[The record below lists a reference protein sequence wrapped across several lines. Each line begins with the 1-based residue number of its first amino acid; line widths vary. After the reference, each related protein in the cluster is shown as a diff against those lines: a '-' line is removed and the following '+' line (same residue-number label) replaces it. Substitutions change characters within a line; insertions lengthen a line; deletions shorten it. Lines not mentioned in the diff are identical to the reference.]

1 MQCHAGECL
10 GNDVMEYKS
19 NTKEVLARL
28 ALIRANIAAGTFSD
42 ALVAG
47 LNAGMGV
54 MKRRI
59 FNQSL
64 DAEGVT
70 LGPYYS
76 EQYERDRQRAGRQVG
91 RKDLEMQGSLRRSI
105 EVIAVNNTA
114 AEIRITNQNDAD
126 KARFQEQQ
134 IFNLRNGLPANT
146 ESGQFVPIFELTAE
160 EWDIVK
166 TTTRALLLQK
176 FNF

>member
-1 MQCHAGECL
+1 
-10 GNDVMEYKS
+10 MEYKS
-19 NTKEVLARL
+19 NTKEILVQL
-28 ALIRANIAAGTFSD
+28 ALIRANIAAGMFSD

-64 DAEGVT
+64 DAEGMT

-76 EQYERDRQRAGRQVG
+76 EQYERDRQRAGRQIG
-91 RKDLEMQGSLRRSI
+91 RKDEEMTGSLRRSI
-105 EVIAVNNTA
+105 EIVTINNIKV
-114 AEIRITNQNDAD
+114 EMRITNDKDAN

-134 IFNLRNGLPANT
+134 IYNLRNGLSANE
-146 ESGQFVPIFELTAE
+146 ESGQAVPIFELSDE

-166 TTTRALLLQK
+166 TTTRTLLLQK
-176 FNF
+176 LNF

>member
-1 MQCHAGECL
+1 
-10 GNDVMEYKS
+10 MEYHS
-19 NTKEVLARL
+19 NTKEVLARF

-64 DAEGVT
+64 DAEGQS
-70 LGPYYS
+70 LGPYFS
-76 EQYERDRQRAGRQVG
+76 EQYERDRRRKGRQIA
-91 RKDLEMQGSLRRSI
+91 RKDEEMTGQLRRAI

-114 AEIRITNQNDAD
+114 AEIRITNEQDTN
-126 KARFQEQQ
+126 KARWQEQQ
-134 IFNLRNGLPANT
+134 IANLRAGAPANAET
-146 ESGQFVPIFELTAE
+146 GNRVPVFELSAE
-160 EWDIVK
+160 EWDIVR
-166 TTTRALLLQK
+166 TTTRELLLQK
-176 FNF
+176 INF

>member
-1 MQCHAGECL
+1 
-10 GNDVMEYKS
+10 MEYNS
-19 NTKEVLARL
+19 NTKEILARF
-28 ALIRANIAAGTFSD
+28 ALIRANIAAGVFSD

-64 DAEGVT
+64 DAEGT
-70 LGPYYS
+70 SLGPYFS

-105 EVIAVNNTA
+105 EVVTVNQTK
-114 AEIRITNQNDAD
+114 AEIRITNQADAE
-126 KARFQEQQ
+126 KAYFQEQQ
-134 IFNLRNGLPANT
+134 IYNLRNGLPANQ
-146 ESGQFVPIFELTAE
+146 ESGQLVPIFDLTE
-160 EWDIVK
+160 GEWDIVK

-176 FNF
+176 LNF